1 MMKIEFEALAGYE
14 VSVSDYD
21 NIIEPM
27 YMATELSKEDFVKVI
42 NKERFALK
50 SREEIIQ
57 EIKSRR
63 CDEQGEEIWYSLMM
77 KYLISSPHGKKHGF
91 RGFEDMISH
100 FRHRQQ
106 VELRIIREI
115 LAGNAAVLPARKW
128 DIKDVLA
135 ASFSPYCLGR

>member
-42 NKERFALK
+42 SKERFALK

-57 EIKSRR
+57 EIKGIAEHLKKT
-63 CDEQGEEIWYSLMM
+63 CDNFTDYEAKEKLEALAEEYKERFGPYKGGFLLNNRYTLERLGECRGCSYPAELEIYNS
-77 KYLISSPHGKKHGF
+77 KYHTTEK
-91 RGFEDMISH
+91 
-100 FRHRQQ
+100 
-106 VELRIIREI
+106 
-115 LAGNAAVLPARKW
+115 
-128 DIKDVLA
+128 IKIA
-135 ASFSPYCLGR
+135 

>member
-27 YMATELSKEDFVKVI
+27 YMATQLSKEDFVKVI

-57 EIKSRR
+57 EIKGIAEHLKKT
-63 CDEQGEEIWYSLMM
+63 CDNFTDYEAEEKLKELAEEYKVRFGPYKVGFLLNTRYTLEHLGECRGCSYPAELEIYNS
-77 KYLISSPHGKKHGF
+77 KYHTTEK
-91 RGFEDMISH
+91 
-100 FRHRQQ
+100 
-106 VELRIIREI
+106 
-115 LAGNAAVLPARKW
+115 
-128 DIKDVLA
+128 IKIA
-135 ASFSPYCLGR
+135 